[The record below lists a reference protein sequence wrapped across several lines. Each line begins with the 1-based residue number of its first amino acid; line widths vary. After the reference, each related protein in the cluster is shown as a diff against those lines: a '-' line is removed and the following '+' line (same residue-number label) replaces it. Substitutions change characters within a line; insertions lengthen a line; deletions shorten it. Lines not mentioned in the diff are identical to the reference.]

1 MLKKFFSLEWKSFLR
16 SASFRANMFIKIIM
30 VLAALYFILIF
41 TGLGIGLFYILK
53 KQEMEPLETVNR
65 FIIFYLL
72 LDLVIRYF
80 LQKMPVM
87 NIRPFLVQNI
97 SRKSIVGYSLGKTM
111 VSIFNIL
118 HLFFL
123 LPFTIVLIVEGYD
136 PLGAT
141 AWFIGI
147 LSVVYL
153 NNFLNILSNN
163 RSFVLYSVALIL
175 VLLALFTYYGLID
188 LTQYTQPLFGAL
200 YTTPWVVIVPVL
212 LLVIVSWITF
222 RFFLKNLYLDAGL
235 KVKEKAAQT
244 EHYTWLNRYGVLGT
258 FIKNDIKLIKRN
270 KRSRTT
276 IIMSVLFIFYGLLF
290 FTGGIE
296 AYEGPVW
303 RIFAG
308 IFVTG
313 GFIFTFGQFVPSW
326 DSSYYPLMM
335 SQNIQYREY
344 LNSKWWLMVITTIIT
359 TMIAGFYL
367 YFGWEV
373 YQAILVGAVYNIGVN
388 AHLVLLGGAYIRTPI
403 DLTQNKNVMGNKQA
417 FNSKTL
423 LLTLPKLILPLGLYA
438 LGHYLFEPI
447 AGYLMVAGAGIIGFA
462 FKNKVFVLIERIYK
476 TEKYKTIAAYSQKA

>member
-1 MLKKFFSLEWKSFLR
+1 
-16 SASFRANMFIKIIM
+16 M

-41 TGLGIGLFYILK
+41 TGLGIGLFYILR
-53 KQEMEPLETVNR
+53 KQEMEPLETVNK

-123 LPFTIVLIVEGYD
+123 LPFSIVLIIEGYD
-136 PLGAT
+136 PMGAV

-147 LSVVYL
+147 LSLIYL

-163 RSFVLYSVALIL
+163 RSFVLYTVALIL
-175 VLLALFTYYGLID
+175 VALALFTYYGLID
-188 LTQYTQPLFGAL
+188 LTQFTQPLFDTL
-200 YTTPWVVIVPVL
+200 YNTPWAVIIPVL
-212 LLVIVSWITF
+212 LLLITAGLTF
-222 RFFLKNLYLDAGL
+222 SFFLKNLYLDAGL
-235 KVKEKAAQT
+235 KVKEKDAQT
-244 EHYTWLNRYGVLGT
+244 ENYTWLNRYGVLGT

-276 IIMSVLFIFYGLLF
+276 ILMSVLFIFYGLLF
-290 FTGGIE
+290 LPGAIE
-296 AYEGPVW
+296 TYESPVW

-344 LNSKWWLMVITTIIT
+344 LNSKWWLMVITTIVT
-359 TMIAGFYL
+359 TMIASFYL

-373 YQAILVGAVYNIGVN
+373 YLAILVGAVYNIGVN

-438 LGHYLFEPI
+438 LGHYLFEPN
-447 AGYLMVAGAGIIGFA
+447 AGYLMVAGAGVIGFA

-476 TEKYKTIAAYSQKA
+476 TEKYKTIAAYSEKA

>member
-1 MLKKFFSLEWKSFLR
+1 MLKMFFSLEWKSFTR

-30 VLAALYFILIF
+30 ILAALYFIGIF
-41 TGLGIGLFYILK
+41 TLLGVGLFYILE
-53 KQEMEPLETVNR
+53 KQELEPLETVNK
-65 FIIFYLL
+65 FLIIYLI
-72 LDLVIRYF
+72 LDLLIRYF

-87 NIRPFLVQNI
+87 NIRPLLCLNI
-97 SRKSIVGYSLGKTM
+97 SRKRIVAYSLGKTLL
-111 VSIFNIL
+111 SIFNWL
-118 HLFFL
+118 HLFLFF
-123 LPFTIVLIVEGYD
+123 PFTVVLIMNDYD
-136 PLGAT
+136 PAGAI
-141 AWFIGI
+141 AWFVGI
-147 LSVVYL
+147 FSLIFV

-163 RSFVLYSVALIL
+163 NRNILFFMVGLLIIFG
-175 VLLALFTYYGLID
+175 LLTYFNLLD
-188 LTQYTQPLFGAL
+188 LTVYTQPLFEAL
-200 YTTPWVVIVPVL
+200 YTNPFWVIIPL
-212 LLVIVSWITF
+212 FMLGLSGWFTF
-222 RFFLKNLYLDAGL
+222 NYFRKNLYLDAGL
-235 KVKEKAAQT
+235 SVKQQDAQT
-244 EHYTWLNRYGVLGT
+244 ENYTWLNKYGVLGT
-258 FIKNDIKLIKRN
+258 FIKNDIKLIRRN

-344 LNSKWWLMVITTIIT
+344 LNAKWWLMIIATVVTTIVSS
-359 TMIAGFYL
+359 FYL

-373 YQAILVGAVYNIGVN
+373 YLAVLVGAIYNIGIN
-388 AHLVLLGGAYIRTPI
+388 AHLVLWGGAYIRTPI

-423 LLTLPKLILPLGLYA
+423 LLTLPKLILPLALYA
-438 LGHYLFEPI
+438 AGHYLFEPR
-447 AGYLMVAGAGIIGFA
+447 AGYFMVAGAGILGFA
-462 FKNKVFVLIERIYK
+462 FKNRVFSIIENLYK
-476 TEKYKTIAAYSQKA
+476 TEKYKTIAAYKQNN

>member
-1 MLKKFFSLEWKSFLR
+1 
-16 SASFRANMFIKIIM
+16 M

-41 TGLGIGLFYILK
+41 TGLGIGLFYILR

-72 LDLVIRYF
+72 LDLVFRYF
-80 LQKMPVM
+80 LQKMPIM

-111 VSIFNIL
+111 VSIFNVL

-123 LPFTIVLIVEGYD
+123 LPFSIVLIIEGYD
-136 PLGAT
+136 PLGAV
-141 AWFIGI
+141 AWFLGI
-147 LSVVYL
+147 LSLIYL

-163 RSFVLYSVALIL
+163 RSFVLYTVALIL
-175 VLLALFTYYGLID
+175 VALALFTYYGFID
-188 LTQYTQPLFGAL
+188 ITQYTQPLFDAL
-200 YTTPWVVIVPVL
+200 YNTPWVVIVPVL
-212 LLVIVSWITF
+212 LLLITAGLTF
-222 RFFLKNLYLDAGL
+222 SFFLKNLYLDAGL
-235 KVKEKAAQT
+235 KVKEKDAQT

-276 IIMSVLFIFYGLLF
+276 ILMSVLFIFYGLLF
-290 FTGGIE
+290 FTGAIE

-344 LNSKWWLMVITTIIT
+344 LNSKWWLMVITTIVT
-359 TMIAGFYL
+359 TMIASFYL

-373 YQAILVGAVYNIGVN
+373 YLAILVGAVYNIGVN

-438 LGHYLFEPI
+438 LGHYLFEPN
-447 AGYLMVAGAGIIGFA
+447 AGYLMVAGAGVIGFA

>member
-1 MLKKFFSLEWKSFLR
+1 MFKKFFSLEWKSFVR
-16 SASFRANMFIKIIM
+16 SASFRTNMFIKIIM

-41 TGLGIGLFYILK
+41 TGLGIGLFYILR

-72 LDLVIRYF
+72 LDLVFRYF
-80 LQKMPVM
+80 LQKMPIM

-111 VSIFNIL
+111 VSIFNVL

-123 LPFTIVLIVEGYD
+123 LPFSIVLIIEGYD
-136 PLGAT
+136 PLGAV
-141 AWFIGI
+141 AWFLGI
-147 LSVVYL
+147 LSLIYL

-163 RSFVLYSVALIL
+163 RSFVLYTVALIL
-175 VLLALFTYYGLID
+175 VALALFTYYGFID
-188 LTQYTQPLFGAL
+188 ITQYTQPLFDAL
-200 YTTPWVVIVPVL
+200 YNTPWVVIVPVL
-212 LLVIVSWITF
+212 LLLITAGLTF
-222 RFFLKNLYLDAGL
+222 SFFLKNLYLDAGL
-235 KVKEKAAQT
+235 KVKEKDAQT

-276 IIMSVLFIFYGLLF
+276 ILMSVLFIFYGLLF
-290 FTGGIE
+290 FTGAIE

-344 LNSKWWLMVITTIIT
+344 LNSKWWLMVITTIVT
-359 TMIAGFYL
+359 TMIASFYL

-373 YQAILVGAVYNIGVN
+373 YLAILVGAVYNIGVN

-438 LGHYLFEPI
+438 LGHYLFEPN
-447 AGYLMVAGAGIIGFA
+447 AGYLMVAGAGVIGFA

>member
-1 MLKKFFSLEWKSFLR
+1 MFFSLEWKSFVR
-16 SASFRANMFIKIIM
+16 SAGFKANMFIKIIM
-30 VLAALYFILIF
+30 VLAALYFILVF
-41 TGLGIGLFYILK
+41 TALGVGMYYILQ
-53 KQEMEPLETVNR
+53 KQGLPPLETVNR
-65 FIIFYLL
+65 FLIIYLL

-87 NIRPFLVQNI
+87 NIRPFLIQNI
-97 SRKSIVGYSLGKTM
+97 LRKNIVANSLGKTLF
-111 VSIFNIL
+111 SIFNIL
-118 HLFFL
+118 HLFLL
-123 LPFTIVLIVEGYD
+123 LPLTIVLIVEGFD
-136 PLGAT
+136 PAGAI
-141 AWFIGI
+141 AWFIGVSSLI
-147 LSVVYL
+147 LV

-163 RSFVLYSVALIL
+163 KSIVLYSVALIL
-175 VLLALFTYYGLID
+175 AAVALFTYYGILDI
-188 LTQYTQPLFGAL
+188 TAYTQPLFDSL
-200 YTTPWVVIVPVL
+200 YANPLLVAVPVL
-212 LLVIVSWITF
+212 LLVLIAWITF
-222 RFFLKNLYLDAGL
+222 SFFLKNLYLDSGL
-235 KVKEKAAQT
+235 KEKKSDAQT
-244 EHYTWLNRYGVLGT
+244 ENYTWLNRYGVLGT

-344 LNSKWWLMVITTIIT
+344 LNSKWWLMVIATIFTTII
-359 TMIAGFYL
+359 ASFYL

-373 YQAILVGAVYNIGVN
+373 YLAILVGAVYNIGVN
-388 AHLVLLGGAYIRTPI
+388 THLVLLGGAFIRTPI
-403 DLTQNKNVMGNKQA
+403 DLTNNKNIMGNKQA

-423 LLTLPKLILPLGLYA
+423 LLTLPKLILPLGVYA
-438 LGHYLFEPI
+438 LGHYIFEPN
-447 AGYLMVAGAGIIGFA
+447 AGYLMVAGAGVLGFA
-462 FKNKVFVLIERIYK
+462 LKNKVFTLIEKIYK